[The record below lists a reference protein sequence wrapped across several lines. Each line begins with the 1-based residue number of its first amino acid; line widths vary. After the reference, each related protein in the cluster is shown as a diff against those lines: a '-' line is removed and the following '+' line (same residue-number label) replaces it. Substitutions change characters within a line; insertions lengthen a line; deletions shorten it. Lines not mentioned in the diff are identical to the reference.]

1 MEEVSDRCCR
11 PHRPTSRREGG
22 RESPPTREG
31 SGLLGA
37 TDPVSCGGR
46 QAAQCNT
53 HRTNHQSAAPEG
65 GREEEEYG

>member
-31 SGLLGA
+31 SGSLGA
-37 TDPVSCGGR
+37 TDPAFCGGR
-46 QAAQCNT
+46 KAAQYNGL
-53 HRTNHQSAAPEG
+53 SIALSVAFP
-65 GREEEEYG
+65 